1 MQQNVSSSK
10 ARKEWRV
17 KQQHER
23 TFVGVV
29 VRHKDQFLWGGAFD
43 ITGASPAYVEA
54 MIERLNIH
62 INNLLYELGRI
73 PR

>member
-10 ARKEWRV
+10 V
-17 KQQHER
+17 IKQWEVLHEQLIVTVTR
-23 TFVGVV
+23 PG
-29 VRHKDQFLWGGAFD
+29 
-43 ITGASPAYVEA
+43 ITIVCSRSIRGASPAYLES

-62 INNLLYELGRI
+62 VNNLLYELGRI